1 MAHPGLRAICRAFS
15 PLDSLGGPTWAF
27 GPGWYIGGPSALGA
41 AAQHYLVAQRHMGL
55 SSEGGSDTPVFV
67 ARQKANTEIL
77 DFVQNDDLEGEWSSA
92 EMQDIGT
99 QHHLHTD
106 Q

>member
-1 MAHPGLRAICRAFS
+1 
-15 PLDSLGGPTWAF
+15 
-27 GPGWYIGGPSALGA
+27 
-41 AAQHYLVAQRHMGL
+41 MGL